1 MKNIFVLCVSVL
13 IVGCSPSARE
23 LNYPVLP
30 EGLKDCK
37 FYEVSS
43 GGNSITVVRCPGS
56 TTTTRWTQVIG
67 KTIQEHYAAVVE

>member
-1 MKNIFVLCVSVL
+1 VKKVIIVLAVML
-13 IVGCSPSARE
+13 AGCSPSARE

-43 GGNSITVVRCPGS
+43 GANTVTVVRCPGS
-56 TTTTRWTQVIG
+56 TATTRWTKVVG
-67 KTIQEHYAAVVE
+67 KTIQVYYTAVVD